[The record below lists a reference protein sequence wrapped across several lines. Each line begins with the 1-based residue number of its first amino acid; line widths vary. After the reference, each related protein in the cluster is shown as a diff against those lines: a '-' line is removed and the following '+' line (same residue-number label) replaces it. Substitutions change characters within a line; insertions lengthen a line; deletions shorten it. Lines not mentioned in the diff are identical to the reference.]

1 MRLIL
6 TLLAAGTALMA
17 FDLPALIDRAQ
28 QNEQVQA
35 YAKRAESASVSYD
48 SVKSSYMPSVNLG
61 ASASYIDERGSFD
74 VPETYKAYAEAN
86 FIILDGFKRKNLLDE
101 KTMLSDASRFDLSGF
116 KKATSLQVIQLYFNL
131 RNVNSDIEALE
142 KNREQ
147 LDEQLQRFR
156 LFKSAGIA
164 TDEDVERLNAAVADA
179 DYKIT
184 ARRYET
190 DALRSKLE
198 LLSGSTLEGNQT
210 LRSVTAPE
218 GVQAKRLDSLDAMA
232 YRARAS
238 GYAAE
243 QADSVYYPTL
253 TLNDTYT
260 WYDYENFDP
269 AFPVDFADK
278 QNRLTLLL
286 SINLIDFGAAREQK
300 QAIKLQQ
307 RAQELELQ
315 FAEKSADADRALA
328 LKAIGRAKSLLD
340 AAEKAKIASDRTF
353 AVVKKKYEARVVD
366 YIRYLDAL
374 SRATDARA
382 QYARALSGLN
392 IANATY
398 IYNLGIDP
406 KEYVK

>member
-6 TLLAAGTALMA
+6 ILLAAGTALMA

-131 RNVNSDIEALE
+131 QNVNSDIEALE

-328 LKAIGRAKSLLD
+328 FKAIGRAKSLLD